1 MKSLNDLKLSSAGAV
16 PGHPPV
22 GCGVLEAMG
31 AQAVDVE
38 GAGVVGS
45 PLVATVARGA
55 LGTGSF
61 RDLLMPN
68 EG

>member
-1 MKSLNDLKLSSAGAV
+1 MGKGRAAGAV
-16 PGHPPV
+16 AGHPPV
-22 GCGVLEAMG
+22 GCGVLGAMG

-45 PLVATVARGA
+45 PLTATAATGA

-61 RDLLMPN
+61 RDLLMP
-68 EG
+68 GKR